1 MDQNIMFIGLIEEG
15 NSHNLFKITNELFNI
30 SGYSIIFNCMD
41 KVFAYSNNNNVLI
54 VFDFIAEDLINQ
66 SSTYFN
72 FDIVVYS
79 SINNDY
85 QDIAINLFKH
95 SKVCIYNSDGESM
108 IPLLGNLENVI
119 AINYGFNNKASLTIS
134 NYNIDENIE
143 ANLCLQRD
151 IMPFYDEKIEP
162 FEFVLEINLS
172 DEKIIY
178 PVLAAATLNLIIGNS
193 ILNRK
198 PFKNVSIKIKAE

>member
-1 MDQNIMFIGLIEEG
+1 
-15 NSHNLFKITNELFNI
+15 
-30 SGYSIIFNCMD
+30 
-41 KVFAYSNNNNVLI
+41 
-54 VFDFIAEDLINQ
+54 
-66 SSTYFN
+66 
-72 FDIVVYS
+72 
-79 SINNDY
+79 
-85 QDIAINLFKH
+85 
-95 SKVCIYNSDGESM
+95 M

-198 PFKNVSIKIKAE
+198 PFKNVSINIKAE